1 MDLKELRCFV
11 AVAEEL
17 HFGRAAKRLHIS
29 QPPVTQSIK
38 RLEESLD
45 VQLLERTKRYVQLTP
60 AGTALLEEAR
70 RILSQTDNMKRT
82 VKEAEMGQTGS
93 LRAGFLATTVFTDA
107 REHYMRILAELP
119 GVSVNWEEMNSMD
132 QVRALQ
138 LGQIDI
144 GLVHTP
150 LEHQGL
156 MMRSVA
162 REPLVIGLHVSHP
175 RASSRSLS
183 LKSLKQE
190 HFILPPRHTAPG
202 FYDSVISACNGAG
215 FSPVIPHQARHML
228 TMISLVSINAGIT
241 LVPRWLRTCGFP
253 DVVFLDIIGEKP
265 MAEIS
270 LLWNPENES
279 PVLARVLQ
287 MFDALLKKR

>member
-17 HFGRAAKRLHIS
+17 HFGRAASRLHVS

-38 RLEESLD
+38 RLEESLG
-45 VQLLERTKRYVQLTP
+45 VQLLIRTKRYVQVTA
-60 AGTALLEEAR
+60 AGAALLEEAR
-70 RILSQTDNMKRT
+70 RILAQADNVQRA
-82 VKEAEMGQTGS
+82 VQEAEQGQRGV

-107 REHYMRILAELP
+107 REHYLRVIAELR
-119 GVSVNWEEMNSMD
+119 GVSVGWEEMNSMD
-132 QVRALQ
+132 QVKALQ

-150 LEHQGL
+150 LERHGL
-156 MMRSVA
+156 DARPVA
-162 REPLVIGLHVSHP
+162 RGPLVIAVHAAHRL
-175 RASSRSLS
+175 ASSRALRLQA
-183 LKSLKQE
+183 LKDD

-202 FYDSVISACNGAG
+202 FYDNIITACNAAG

-228 TMISLVSINAGIT
+228 TMISLVSINAGVA
-241 LVPRWLRTCGFP
+241 LVPDWLRTCGIP
-253 DVVFLDIIGEKP
+253 DVVFLDIIGQTP

-270 LLWNPENES
+270 VLWNPQNQS
-279 PVLARVLQ
+279 PVLARVLKL
-287 MFDALLKKR
+287 FETCY